1 MYEFGIFGC
10 PTIADRE
17 TLQCTIERMIAEFG
31 LAVGQDVRIFDASN
45 IANRD
50 RRVAF
55 AAIYFGTPNHHDVDA
70 IRTISNLNIPIIPT
84 IASSGDF
91 DADIPDFLK
100 FTNVLRRHDNDP
112 HMNVLCSVLLECVG
126 LLRSQR
132 KLFLSYRRIE
142 SCATASQLHDL
153 LTARG
158 FDVFLDTHDI
168 RPGDPFQEVLW
179 HRLCD
184 SDAMV
189 MLDTPT
195 YFSSKWTRQ
204 EIGRAMAKG
213 IHVLRV
219 VWPEHQ
225 PSRTTDLSETIYL
238 NEDDLERDEGPIVQS
253 KVDLIAVTIEQLRAR
268 SIAFRYRTIIDRFRI
283 DVKNIGATI
292 EGIGPNRAIAL
303 RLSDNRIINAYPV
316 VGIPTAELLYEVE
329 SKDRHAGNEGKPVLI
344 YDHVGI
350 RKAWNAHLEWLD
362 ERINTVQAIPVAE
375 AAWSLAA
382 WET

>member
-1 MYEFGIFGC
+1 
-10 PTIADRE
+10 
-17 TLQCTIERMIAEFG
+17 
-31 LAVGQDVRIFDASN
+31 
-45 IANRD
+45 
-50 RRVAF
+50 
-55 AAIYFGTPNHHDVDA
+55 
-70 IRTISNLNIPIIPT
+70 
-84 IASSGDF
+84 
-91 DADIPDFLK
+91 
-100 FTNVLRRHDNDP
+100 
-112 HMNVLCSVLLECVG
+112 
-126 LLRSQR
+126 
-132 KLFLSYRRIE
+132 
-142 SCATASQLHDL
+142 
-153 LTARG
+153 
-158 FDVFLDTHDI
+158 
-168 RPGDPFQEVLW
+168 
-179 HRLCD
+179 
-184 SDAMV
+184 
-189 MLDTPT
+189 
-195 YFSSKWTRQ
+195 
-204 EIGRAMAKG
+204 MAKG